1 MGLQGQDSPPE
12 EKSAVFI
19 DGADAEQ
26 AADLLIG
33 VRRAVTELQS
43 IPVVRALLERAPAV
57 LCANTLFERVIV
69 TLVEDSALALQS
81 LHFDGVDPEE
91 QEMVRQLWR
100 AAPPAL
106 THLLVESEVIRRKR
120 AILVVNARRSER
132 TIGGVLGRNVDADC
146 YVAAP
151 VTDGDTV
158 IGMVHADRKS
168 SGCAVGQAEV
178 EALWLF
184 CQALSMSLQ
193 RAELTARVAFQR
205 DEVRRHMSALDAAL
219 DSHGTRGARGAA
231 LAPMSEMEL
240 AAAGVVLAPENRI
253 ASLLTARELDVLRL
267 MAEGNTNAQIASRLV
282 ITEGTVKS
290 HVKHVLRKLR
300 AGNRVEAVS
309 RYLRI
314 AGKDHSML

>member
-1 MGLQGQDSPPE
+1 MSLQGQNSPPE
-12 EKSAVFI
+12 EMCEELV
-19 DGADAEQ
+19 GADDGVP
-26 AADLLIG
+26 AADLLLG

-43 IPVVRALLERAPAV
+43 IPDRAALLERAPAV

-69 TLVEDSALALQS
+69 TLVERSELALQS
-81 LHFDGVDPEE
+81 LHFDGVDAAE
-91 QEMVRQLWR
+91 QNMVRDLWN
-100 AAPPAL
+100 AEPPKL

-120 AILVVNARRSER
+120 SILVVDARHNER
-132 TIGGVLGRNVDADC
+132 TISGTLGRNVNADC

-168 SGCAVGQAEV
+168 SGCAVGQAEA

-193 RAELTARVAFQR
+193 RADLGARVLFQR
-205 DEVRRHMSALDAAL
+205 EEVRRHMSALDAAL
-219 DSHGTRGARGAA
+219 DSQRGTGGPRAS

-253 ASLLTARELDVLRL
+253 ASLLTARELEVLRL
-267 MAEGNTNAQIASRLV
+267 MAEGNTNAQIAGRLV